1 MSLARKLREKRSN
14 PIHSA
19 NEDSSG
25 GDSINQITSR
35 QSMDLV
41 IGFCGAVGSGIKSIV
56 DVTEEELDDLGYDV
70 YRIRVSELMQNFFQN
85 GVMILLLRLID
96 IISCKILVMR

>member
-41 IGFCGAVGSGIKSIV
+41 IGFCGAVGSGIKS
-56 DVTEEELDDLGYDV
+56 
-70 YRIRVSELMQNFFQN
+70 N
-85 GVMILLLRLID
+85 
-96 IISCKILVMR
+96 C

>member
-1 MSLARKLREKRSN
+1 
-14 PIHSA
+14 
-19 NEDSSG
+19 
-25 GDSINQITSR
+25 
-35 QSMDLV
+35 
-41 IGFCGAVGSGIKSIV
+41 CGAVGSGIKSIV

-70 YRIRVSELMQNFFQN
+70 YRIRVSELNAKTFFQN